1 MKKFFKILW
10 KSLLG
15 VAAVAVVFI
24 GVAMGNAWYDNYN
37 RYYNDTRLSDDV
49 TVRYYYNKQ
58 EYKVYNRQLGRITL
72 KDVDNVVKASEGDS
86 LTVFFRGKL
95 RGFLDVN
102 TGYEVI
108 PAQYKH
114 AWVFSEGLAAV
125 VDESGKIG
133 FINKDNEVVI
143 PFQYSYRKNM
153 PVDYYFSNGYS
164 VMTDERGACG
174 MIDKE
179 GNWVMESKYDCIW
192 KLHFGKYR
200 IVKEGEKYG
209 MIDENLNFTFPIEYD
224 WIEFAERERDGVLLT
239 KDHVKQHVAFDG
251 TVINP
256 FVIDGR
262 QDLYYTQAIAPEVRY
277 NGDGD
282 AYVPTE
288 ASVLSDY
295 MAFRVEDKKGVMHR
309 ETGRVIIPAQYA
321 YIDMVS
327 PTLFEASLWDSGES
341 ILIDVKGRRVDGDL

>member
-37 RYYNDTRLSDDV
+37 SYYNDTRLSDDV

-143 PFQYSYRKNM
+143 PFQYTYRKNM

-179 GNWVMESKYDCIW
+179 GNWTMEPRYDCIW

-200 IVKEGEKYG
+200 IVKDRDKYG
-209 MIDENLNFTFPIEYD
+209 MIDENLQFVFPIEYD
-224 WIEFAERERDGVLLT
+224 WIEFAEDEHDGVLLT
-239 KDHVKQHVAFDG
+239 KGYAKQHADYDG
-251 TVINP
+251 TIIDP
-256 FVIDGR
+256 FVID
-262 QDLYYTQAIAPEVRY
+262 DTENLYCMQRIEPVVITNSYGDEELKTEEYLLADYITYTV
-277 NGDGD
+277 NG
-282 AYVPTE
+282 
-288 ASVLSDY
+288 LC
-295 MAFRVEDKKGVMHR
+295 GVMHR
-309 ETGRVIIPAQYA
+309 ETGDIILPPRFES
-321 YIDMVS
+321 IVMVS
-327 PTLFEASLWDSGES
+327 PTTFKAELDD
-341 ILIDVKGRRVDGDL
+341 IDGYVLYDIHGKLVDY